1 MSRTLSRSSIKE
13 AFDHLPAGICFF
25 NASGLPILCN
35 HQMDRLIFELTGRD
49 LQQLSDLTS
58 ALDGADLKTEKVIYI
73 PDKTAWLFQASTV
86 EAETSYTQVVAFD
99 VTELT
104 DRKKELESKKE
115 TYKKMLANI
124 RIISDNV
131 VAITREEELLTL
143 KMHIHGQ
150 VGMCLQKLGRFLSE
164 DNVLQQKTSIVSA
177 LRDVTGILEKEMDND
192 DAVSEPM
199 EAIIQVAKEIGVTV
213 KAEGEIPKRTQT
225 ALLLASAVR
234 ECVTN
239 TRRHANGD
247 EVIVKITEQI
257 GSLTAVITNNG
268 AAPTEEIQ
276 EGGGLSSLRIRI
288 EKSGGQ
294 MKIQSF
300 PYFALTVSIPDRE
313 EELLYHV

>member
-25 NASGLPILCN
+25 NASSLPVLCN
-35 HQMDRLIFELTGRD
+35 HQMDRLLFELTGRD
-49 LQQLSDLTS
+49 LQQLSDITD
-58 ALDGADLKTEKVIYI
+58 ALEWSDRKEDKVIYL
-73 PDKTAWLFQASTV
+73 PDKTAWLFQASDIK
-86 EAETSYTQVVAFD
+86 AETSYTQVVALD

-104 DRKKELESKKE
+104 DRKKELEHKNE
-115 TYKKMLANI
+115 TYKEMLANI
-124 RIISDNV
+124 RVISDNV

-150 VGMCLQKLGRFLSE
+150 IGMCLQKLGRFLSE
-164 DNVLQQKTSIVSA
+164 EDVLQQKAAIVSA

-192 DAVSEPM
+192 DEVSEPM

-213 KAEGEIPKRTQT
+213 KVEGEIPKQTQT

-239 TRRHANGD
+239 TRRHASGD
-247 EVIVKITEQI
+247 EVTVKIRSQT
-257 GSLTAVITNNG
+257 GCLTAVITNNG
-268 AAPTEEIQ
+268 NVPSEEIR
-276 EGGGLSSLRIRI
+276 EGGGLSSLRTRI

-294 MKIQSF
+294 MKIQGF
-300 PYFALTVSIPDRE
+300 PYFALTVIIPDRE
-313 EELLYHV
+313 EEMLYHV